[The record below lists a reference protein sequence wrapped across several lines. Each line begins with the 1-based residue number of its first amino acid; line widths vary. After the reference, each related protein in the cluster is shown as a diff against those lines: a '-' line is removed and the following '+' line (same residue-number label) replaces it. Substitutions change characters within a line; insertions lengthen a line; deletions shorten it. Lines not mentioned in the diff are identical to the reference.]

1 MIEETVYD
9 FIIVGGGPVGLHAGL
24 KAALLNQTALVLDKG
39 RKWCRVWFV
48 PRIDNVPGF
57 PDGVSGAELVN
68 AGRKALT
75 NHERKVTLKDFCE
88 VRSIEK
94 KEMFKVRALNNR
106 TNRTEVFESKAVILA
121 TGVVDRQP
129 VIDGSIRLI
138 LPYANKGL
146 VHYCLFCDGHMMIG
160 QDVAV
165 FGHDELAVHTAE
177 DLKWFEA
184 KSVALMTNGKEMF
197 EGRSLDETEKGELI
211 GKLAG
216 MNVEIIASRITGLF
230 GIDRNFLGLR
240 LEDGSEKRFD
250 TGMAALGL
258 YRINNEL
265 AALLG
270 AKLDGE
276 GYVVTDPDCT
286 VLNNNGEP
294 IVGFYAVGDIRSEWN
309 QVVIGYGDAERA
321 VINAY
326 AYLL

>member
-1 MIEETVYD
+1 MMEGAVYD

-24 KAALLNQTALVLDKG
+24 KAALLNHTALVLDKG

-68 AGRKALT
+68 AGRKALKD
-75 NHERKVTLKDFCE
+75 HEHKVTLKDFCE

-94 KEMFKVRALNNR
+94 GDGFRVKALNNR

-129 VIDGSIRLI
+129 VIDGSIRHI

-146 VHYCLFCDGHMMIG
+146 VHYCLFCDGHMMTG
-160 QDVAV
+160 QDVAI
-165 FGHDELAVHTAE
+165 FGHDEFALHTVE
-177 DLKWFEA
+177 DLRWFEA
-184 KSVALMTNGKEMF
+184 KSIALMTNGKEMF
-197 EGRSLDETEKGELI
+197 KGQDLDEARKGELM
-211 GKLAG
+211 GKLVDMG
-216 MNVEIIASRITGLF
+216 VEIVTNRISGLF
-230 GIDRNFLGLR
+230 GIEEGFLGMKLD
-240 LEDGSEKRFD
+240 DGSERRFD
-250 TGMAALGL
+250 AGMAALGL
-258 YRINNEL
+258 YRVNNEL

-270 AKLDGE
+270 ARLDEE
-276 GYVVTDPDCT
+276 GYVVTGQDCR
-286 VLNNNGEP
+286 VLNTSGQP
-294 IVGFYAVGDIRSEWN
+294 IEGFYAVGDIRSEWN
-309 QVVIGYGDAERA
+309 QIVIGYGDAERA